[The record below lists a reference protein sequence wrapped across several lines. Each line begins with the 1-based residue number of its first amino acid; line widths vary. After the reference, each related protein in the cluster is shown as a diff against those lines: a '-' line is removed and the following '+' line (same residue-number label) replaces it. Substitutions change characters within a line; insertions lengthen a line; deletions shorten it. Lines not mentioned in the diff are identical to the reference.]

1 MLEVAVQHRF
11 AGMALDVEF
20 AAPAGLTAL
29 FGQSGAGKSS
39 VINAVAGLLR
49 ADHARVV
56 LDGEEIS
63 ALPVHKRRIGYVF
76 QEARLFPHL
85 SVQGNLLYG
94 RWFRRGG
101 LEMGRVVGLLG
112 LEALLE
118 RRPSGLSGGE
128 KQRVAIGRALLSNP
142 RLLLMDEPLSAL
154 DGARK
159 AEILPYLE
167 RLRDEMGLPI
177 LYVSHALAEVARLAT
192 TVVVLEAGRL
202 RRIGPAAEVLGD
214 PSLAPV
220 LGLREA
226 GALITARLVAQE
238 ADGLSRLQTAAGPV
252 FLPRVAATVGAE
264 LRLRIPAQDVMIS
277 LRPPEGI
284 SALNVLA
291 VRVLAIRQGEGPGA
305 IVTLDLGGERL
316 LARVTRRSVAA
327 LGLAEGQAVFAVLK
341 SVALAQGDIGQTQD

>member
-20 AAPAGLTAL
+20 SAPAGLTAL

-101 LEMGRVVGLLG
+101 LELGRVVGLLG
-112 LEALLE
+112 LEALQE

-202 RRIGPAAEVLGD
+202 RRIGPAAKVLGD

-264 LRLRIPAQDVMIS
+264 LRLRIPAQDVMIA

-316 LARVTRRSVAA
+316 LARLTRRSVAA